1 MEKILVVDDE
11 EANVRVLSMSLK
23 LDGYDVT
30 GALSGEEG
38 LEKYQSIMPDIVLTN
53 IKMPGIDGLTLLK
66 KIKAMNPDTEVII
79 ITGHG
84 DIDSAIHALQHGASD
99 FINKPVKDEALSVA
113 LRRAKEKQTIRK
125 QLWAYTHD
133 LEKMVFTAT
142 EEVKRKSNFQEKLIV
157 SSNNGIVATDNDWK
171 IVIFN
176 PSAEQIFGYAR
187 SEVIRQKDIR
197 DIFSSEIKE
206 LLSCD
211 TGDSQMKDKLP
222 WTETILHSKSGEI
235 IPVGFSWKILREKRK
250 VMGSVAF
257 FHDLREIKRLE
268 NELVQSERLAAI
280 GQTVAGMA
288 HCIKNILH
296 GFKGGSYLVDL
307 GLDKNDIDK
316 LKNGWKMI
324 QRNIGRTSDLVLD
337 LLTYSKEREPEYA
350 KCAPNEIAD
359 DVCELLKDLADENSI
374 AIIKEFDPSIGDVF
388 MDQRILHRC
397 LLNLMT
403 NAIDACVFDENG
415 EESFWVRLATKREEG
430 NRIRFEV
437 EDNGCGIDDEV
448 QQKLFSSFFSTKGP
462 KGTGLGL
469 LVTSKLVREHGGNVS
484 FSSESGKGT
493 IFTLR
498 IPFKDKPGLVQNSE
512 QSIHHVSSK

>member
-38 LEKYQSIMPDIVLTN
+38 LEKYQSIMPDIVLTD

-211 TGDSQMKDKLP
+211 TGDSQMKDTLP

-268 NELVQSERLAAI
+268 KELVQSERLAAI

-307 GLDKNDIDK
+307 GLDKNDI
-316 LKNGWKMI
+316 
-324 QRNIGRTSDLVLD
+324 
-337 LLTYSKEREPEYA
+337 
-350 KCAPNEIAD
+350 
-359 DVCELLKDLADENSI
+359 
-374 AIIKEFDPSIGDVF
+374 
-388 MDQRILHRC
+388 
-397 LLNLMT
+397 
-403 NAIDACVFDENG
+403 
-415 EESFWVRLATKREEG
+415 
-430 NRIRFEV
+430 
-437 EDNGCGIDDEV
+437 
-448 QQKLFSSFFSTKGP
+448 
-462 KGTGLGL
+462 
-469 LVTSKLVREHGGNVS
+469 
-484 FSSESGKGT
+484 
-493 IFTLR
+493 
-498 IPFKDKPGLVQNSE
+498 
-512 QSIHHVSSK
+512 